1 MKEKENTC
9 SLHKSHNID
18 TSIDSNKLL
27 SYQVQFNCKFPFNKA
42 STIIIV
48 HVNDDTSSVNS
59 TTNTSKEMKQTSM
72 PDVLY

>member
-48 HVNDDTSSVNS
+48 HVND
-59 TTNTSKEMKQTSM
+59 NTILQYKQCKQYSQQK
-72 PDVLY
+72 